1 MDTLTTRRAIFL
13 RGMRDELP
21 ILAGVI
27 PFGLIYSVTAVQGHL
42 PPLFVQ
48 AMSSVVFAGSAQF
61 IIVQLANAGI
71 PALIIVVTAAIVN
84 LRHMLYSASLAP
96 NLTRLPP
103 FWKALLSYLLT
114 DEAYAVTITHYQRTQ
129 DYPYRHWYF
138 LGAGVA
144 LWGTWQISTAAGIIL
159 GAQIPASWS
168 LDFALPLTFIAL
180 VVPALRDRGGIA
192 AALVGGIAAVFAVRL
207 PLKLGLV
214 AAILIGIAA
223 GLAVERR
230 RAPESLRSAARAE
243 IEEIV

>member
-1 MDTLTTRRAIFL
+1 MKTRHAIFF

-21 ILAGVI
+21 ILAGTT
-27 PFGLIYSVTAVQGHL
+27 PFGLIYSVTAVQAHL

-48 AMSSVVFAGSAQF
+48 GMSAIVFAGSAQF
-61 IIVQLANAGI
+61 IIVQLASVGI
-71 PALIIVVTAAIVN
+71 PALIIILTAAIVN

-96 NLTRLPP
+96 DLTKLPP
-103 FWKALLSYLLT
+103 FWKVILSYLLT
-114 DEAYAVTITHYQRTQ
+114 DEAYAVTITHYQRTE
-129 DYPYRHWYF
+129 DYPRRHWYF
-138 LGAGVA
+138 LGAGLA
-144 LWGTWQISTAAGIIL
+144 LWGSWQLSTAAGILL

-180 VVPALRDRGGIA
+180 VVPVLRDRAGIVV
-192 AALVGGIAAVFAVRL
+192 ALVGGAAAVLAVQL

-230 RAPESLRSAARAE
+230 GRTDPSAIPPAPEDIL
-243 IEEIV
+243 